1 MKRNRSSVAA
11 YAVVF
16 AVAFVVAQL
25 AAPRLEVTCK

>member
-16 AVAFVVAQL
+16 VVAQL
-25 AAPRLEVTCK
+25 AARIQEEIHT